1 MANVTRTLYTQG
13 EIILSGLSATLGS
26 GITGASA
33 PGSAGLTLSGIQSV
47 NFSVNTPQTDVNA
60 FGVLGTIDKVQLE
73 PTASTIEVS
82 MIMANAGGALNT
94 NWLSGLANDAT
105 QPNPS
110 GLTVIAKGV
119 GRLDKAIMST
129 FTMEAAVGALPTL
142 SFTLEGNSGAFP
154 TAAAAPTQL
163 NTLDFQVVIPSEV
176 QGVLWADAANSGCPQ
191 SVRASWEMPVE
202 RINCLG
208 NDINDPTIFSRP
220 PGSVSYVAEGVD
232 SAMKNNYVTGI
243 TIGPYSL
250 ISSAIGTRVSSRTN
264 NMAVGEVGATLN
276 VTSENIA
283 WGAVVLG
290 S

>member
-1 MANVTRTLYTQG
+1 MATVTRTIYTQG
-13 EIILSGLSATLGS
+13 EVVLSGQSMTLGS
-26 GITGASA
+26 GITGASTGTL
-33 PGSAGLTLSGIQSV
+33 PGLTLSGIQSV
-47 NFSVNTPQTDVNA
+47 NFTVNTPQTDVNA

-73 PTASTIEVS
+73 PTASTLEVS
-82 MIMANAGGALNT
+82 MIIANAGGAMNT
-94 NWLSGLANDAT
+94 NWLSGLANDAN

-110 GLTVIAKGV
+110 GLSVTAKGV
-119 GRLDKAIMST
+119 GMLTKAIMSS
-129 FTMEAAVGALPTL
+129 FRMEAAVGALPTL
-142 SFTLEGNSGAFP
+142 SFTMEGNSGAFP
-154 TAAAAPTQL
+154 AAAAAPTQL
-163 NTLDFQVVIPSEV
+163 NTLDFQVAIPSEID
-176 QGVLWADAANSGCPQ
+176 GILWADAANTGCPQ
-191 SVRASWEMPVE
+191 SIRASWEMPVE
-202 RINCLG
+202 RVNCLG

-220 PGSVSYVAEGVD
+220 PGTVTYVAEGVD
-232 SAMKNNYVTGI
+232 SAMKNNYVTGV